1 MQQPPLMISSIA
13 KKQINSI
20 GSTLYFFIIK
30 CVFTIIKERKA
41 DNHVRLPDMVAAF
54 TAKHKPRYP

>member
-1 MQQPPLMISSIA
+1 MPSLSLTLNLERA
-13 KKQINSI
+13 KA
-20 GSTLYFFIIK
+20 
-30 CVFTIIKERKA
+30 KEGNV